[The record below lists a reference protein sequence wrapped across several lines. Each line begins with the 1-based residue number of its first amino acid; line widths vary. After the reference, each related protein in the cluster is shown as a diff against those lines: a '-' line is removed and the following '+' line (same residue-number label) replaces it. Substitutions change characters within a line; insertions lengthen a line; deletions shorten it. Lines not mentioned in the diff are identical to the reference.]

1 MNIGIIS
8 DTHDDLSS
16 LKNAIKLF
24 KEGKVQYVIH
34 AGIMFSQE

>member
-16 LKNAIKLF
+16 LKNAIKSF
-24 KEGKVQYVIH
+24 NERRADYVIH
-34 AGIMFSQE
+34 A